1 MNHLA
6 VTSILTV
13 VAHIIWFAS
22 MTERKYQIKKTVLL
36 YGLYA
41 IFFTLWAIL
50 AYSLLG
56 KDSPY
61 VIPFSFVGTI
71 LPAILLF
78 LYTSSDSFSKK
89 IFLIVTYANLF
100 CIIICLSI
108 LICDGLFPNLSIV
121 KQMYIRS
128 LVRILLNVPAVLLYL
143 WFARPYMRTVP
154 GDRKRT
160 WYSISLVSFLFLT
173 VFATLINFLM
183 RDGHTVEQMILFIT
197 TMMIYCAV
205 LWIVFGTIQH
215 MNAEVKMELITQNV
229 QYLQGQLA
237 MAKEHASTAKAMRHD
252 FRHHMQNIDLL
263 LKQQKP
269 QEAIHYIEEFIQS
282 LDATSQIDFCPHI
295 TANAILNNFYNQAQ
309 KEGIPISI
317 TADTPEYI
325 TIADM
330 DFVAILSN
338 LLENAVNG
346 CIECGSRDEITV
358 NLRMKKEKLVIVC
371 SNPCK
376 TDLVIEDDIIK
387 PKGTGIESI
396 LMAIDKYDGN
406 IRYQMEDGILTA
418 CVILN
423 C

>member
-22 MTERKYQIKKTVLL
+22 MTERKYPIKKTVLL

-41 IFFTLWAIL
+41 IFFTVWAIL

-89 IFLIVTYANLF
+89 IFLILTYANLF

-108 LICDGLFPNLSIV
+108 LICDGLFPDLSIV

-282 LDATSQIDFCPHI
+282 LDAASQIDFCPHI

-309 KEGIPISI
+309 KEGIAISI
-317 TADTPEYI
+317 TADTPEHI

-338 LLENAVNG
+338 LLENAVM
-346 CIECGSRDEITV
+346 DV
-358 NLRMKKEKLVIVC
+358 
-371 SNPCK
+371 SNAVP
-376 TDLVIEDDIIK
+376 
-387 PKGTGIESI
+387 GMRS
-396 LMAIDKYDGN
+396 
-406 IRYQMEDGILTA
+406 Q
-418 CVILN
+418 
-423 C
+423 

>member
-22 MTERKYQIKKTVLL
+22 MTERKYPIKKTVLL

-41 IFFTLWAIL
+41 IFFTVWAIL

-108 LICDGLFPNLSIV
+108 LICDGLFPDLSIV

-205 LWIVFGTIQH
+205 L
-215 MNAEVKMELITQNV
+215 
-229 QYLQGQLA
+229 
-237 MAKEHASTAKAMRHD
+237 
-252 FRHHMQNIDLL
+252 
-263 LKQQKP
+263 
-269 QEAIHYIEEFIQS
+269 
-282 LDATSQIDFCPHI
+282 
-295 TANAILNNFYNQAQ
+295 
-309 KEGIPISI
+309 
-317 TADTPEYI
+317 
-325 TIADM
+325 
-330 DFVAILSN
+330 
-338 LLENAVNG
+338 
-346 CIECGSRDEITV
+346 
-358 NLRMKKEKLVIVC
+358 
-371 SNPCK
+371 
-376 TDLVIEDDIIK
+376 
-387 PKGTGIESI
+387 
-396 LMAIDKYDGN
+396 
-406 IRYQMEDGILTA
+406 
-418 CVILN
+418 
-423 C
+423 